1 MKINKYT
8 IVLIFTTIISTTIS
22 ISGYCDDGFTQKDR
36 EMLIRLNVKVE
47 AMDKRFDQVDKRFDQ
62 VDKRFDQVD
71 KRFDQVNKRIDQVD
85 KRIDQVDK
93 RIDQVGKRIDQVDK
107 RIDQVGKR
115 IDQVDK
121 RFDQLLT
128 IFMGMFGALVAVAIA
143 TIGFALWDRKT
154 MIRPFEDKMGIVEE
168 LVGKNKHRLHQLL
181 DALRELAKEDSKLAA
196 VLRSFA
202 LL

>member
-47 AMDKRFDQVDKRFDQ
+47 AMDKRFDQVDKSFDQ
-62 VDKRFDQVD
+62 VDKRFDQVN

-85 KRIDQVDK
+85 KRIDQVNK
-93 RIDQVGKRIDQVDK
+93 RIDQVNKRIDQVD
-107 RIDQVGKR
+107 KR